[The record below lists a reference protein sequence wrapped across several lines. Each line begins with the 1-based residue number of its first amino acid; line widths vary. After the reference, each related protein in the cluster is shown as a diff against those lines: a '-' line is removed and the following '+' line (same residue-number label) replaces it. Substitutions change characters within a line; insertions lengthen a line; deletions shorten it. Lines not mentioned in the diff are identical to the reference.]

1 MHPIGVPQ
9 KKCEIATDRDNIP
22 ISRRSALQTLG
33 VLGASAILSLN
44 ERAAMAQA
52 PNPRRLDL
60 HHHLVSPDYMTLLTA
75 KNAIRP
81 VQGFETFKGYS
92 PAKAI
97 EAMDTGA
104 VETSFLSVTTPG
116 IWFGNIDETRR
127 AARDLNEY
135 AAKLRSDYKGRFG
148 LFAVLPL
155 PDVDAS
161 LKEIEYVFDTL
172 KADGIGFVSSYHDR
186 WLGDETFAP
195 MWEELNRRRAVVY
208 THATA
213 PDCCMWN
220 YVPKVSPITIEFSS
234 DISRTIVNLIESG
247 TANRTPNI
255 TYIWSHGGGT
265 IFSARYLGNAGSMES
280 LAKPATPNSK
290 LFHLRRFY
298 YDTASAADYVHIQLL
313 KMIVGTSQIVFGTDF
328 PWGAPA
334 NIASELQKAN
344 LTADELRG
352 IDRENALRF
361 LPNHKTA

>member
-1 MHPIGVPQ
+1 
-9 KKCEIATDRDNIP
+9 
-22 ISRRSALQTLG
+22 LQSLG
-33 VLGASAILSLN
+33 ALGASVLLNLSGPT
-44 ERAAMAQA
+44 AVAQTG
-52 PNPRRLDL
+52 NPRRLDL
-60 HHHLVSPDYMTLLTA
+60 HHHFVSPSWMDSLTA
-75 KNAIRP
+75 KNAIKP

-97 EAMDTGA
+97 EAMEKGA

-127 AARDLNEY
+127 AARELNEY
-135 AAKLRSDYKGRFG
+135 AAKLRSDYKGRYG
-148 LFAVLPL
+148 IFAVLPL

-161 LKEIEYVFDTL
+161 LREIEYAYDTL
-172 KADGIGFVSSYHDR
+172 KVDGIGFLSSYHDR
-186 WLGDETFAP
+186 LLGDETFAP
-195 MWEELNRRRAVVY
+195 MWEELNRRRAIVY

-220 YVPKVSPITIEFSS
+220 FVPKVSSITVEFSS

-247 TANRTPNI
+247 TANRTPNV

-265 IFSARYLGNAGSMES
+265 IFSARYLGNSGSMES
-280 LAKPATPNSK
+280 LEKTATPNSK

-298 YDTASAADYVHIQLL
+298 YDTASAADYVHIQLM

-328 PWGAPA
+328 PWGTPA
-334 NIASELQKAN
+334 SIAAELQKSN

-352 IDRENALRF
+352 IDRDNALRF
-361 LPNHKTA
+361 LPK